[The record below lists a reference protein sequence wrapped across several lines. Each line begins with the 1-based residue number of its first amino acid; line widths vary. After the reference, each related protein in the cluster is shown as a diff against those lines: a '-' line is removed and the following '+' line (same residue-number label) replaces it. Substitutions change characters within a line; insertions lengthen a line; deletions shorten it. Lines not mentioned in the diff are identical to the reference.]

1 MIALAGAMSAKP
13 NFSGDWRVIVDK
25 SDYGP
30 MPPPQSAS
38 LKIDHKDPEMKVSTT
53 QNGDQGE
60 MKFDATYSTDGK
72 ETTNAMGPMQVKS
85 TAVWDGDELVV
96 NSKIDFNGMDIGVK
110 GKWTLSEDGKTL
122 TQTSHI
128 TSPQGEFDMKQVLE
142 KQEKQEKQEKK

>member
-1 MIALAGAMSAKP
+1 MIALAGALQAKP
-13 NFSGDWRVIVDK
+13 NFTGEWKVNIDK

-30 MPPPQSAS
+30 MPPPQSVS
-38 LKIDHKDPEMKVSTT
+38 LKIDHKDPEMKVATT

-72 ETTNAMGPMQVKS
+72 ETTNLMGPMQVKS
-85 TAVWDGDELVV
+85 TAVWEGDELVMT
-96 NSKIDFNGMDIGVK
+96 SKIDVNGMDIGIK

-122 TQTSHI
+122 TQSSHL

-142 KQEKQEKQEKK
+142 KQEKK